1 MGHHLSDEDQ
11 LQEDLILLHRI
22 YPNLNR
28 KELFE
33 AKENLDRYFDL
44 AVRVFLRLEQQE
56 NSSSFDR
63 QSENS

>member
-1 MGHHLSDEDQ
+1 MGNHLSDEDH

-63 QSENS
+63 QSKNF

>member
-1 MGHHLSDEDQ
+1 MGNHLSDEDQ

-44 AVRVFLRLEQQE
+44 AVRVFLRLEQHQ
-56 NSSSFDR
+56 NPPSFDR
-63 QSENS
+63 RSENS

>member
-1 MGHHLSDEDQ
+1 MGNHLSDEDQ

-44 AVRVFLRLEQQE
+44 AVRVFLRLEQQQ